1 MDYLQYDDGEYYH
14 TDCLW
19 CFKPYYKWITFN
31 IEGAKFQIGLEI
43 EVVLN
48 LIINGL
54 PSISL
59 LFLHKAYLS
68 LCFKPYYK
76 WITFNILT
84 EGLDIVFI
92 IERISFYMVAKFE
105 HFSVF

>member
-54 PSISL
+54 PSILTIS
-59 LFLHKAYLS
+59 
-68 LCFKPYYK
+68 CVIDFKHEVLNL
-76 WITFNILT
+76 IIN
-84 EGLDIVFI
+84 GLPSIF
-92 IERISFYMVAKFE
+92 
-105 HFSVF
+105 

>member
-1 MDYLQYDDGEYYH
+1 MKQS
-14 TDCLW
+14 
-19 CFKPYYKWITFN
+19 FKPYYKWITFN
-31 IEGAKFQIGLEI
+31 IS
-43 EVVLN
+43 
-48 LIINGL
+48 
-54 PSISL
+54 PSCETVPLSTIS
-59 LFLHKAYLS
+59 
-68 LCFKPYYK
+68 FKPYYK